1 MDETKNLFEEQV
13 AEVAAEE
20 QAPET
25 ADETEELRAALLE
38 ANIKLALLLAGT
50 AKEKLSEAAKLVEGL
65 CALGKTPEDA
75 AAEIIGGYPHLK
87 AVQRELPQLSAQTGG
102 ADDGFALIRSIFA
115 RR

>member
-1 MDETKNLFEEQV
+1 MDETKILEE
-13 AEVAAEE
+13 EKAAEIPAE
-20 QAPET
+20 GQEET
-25 ADETEELRAALLE
+25 VDETEELRAALLE

>member
-1 MDETKNLFEEQV
+1 MDETKNLFEEQA

-20 QAPET
+20 QEKT
-25 ADETEELRAALLE
+25 VDETEELRAALLE

>member
-1 MDETKNLFEEQV
+1 MDETKNLFEEQA
-13 AEVAAEE
+13 AEIAAEE
-20 QAPET
+20 QEET